1 MSTGKKI
8 KIDQRPVLGRNFH
21 SQLSLQLMALP
32 ALIAVIVFSYFPMYG
47 VIIAFKNYNVFKG
60 IMASPWAGQH
70 GLEHFLD
77 FFKTPSAMSVVLNTI
92 KMAVLMLIFTT
103 WPPMLLAIL
112 LNEVRGAGFMKT
124 VQTCS
129 YLPHFISWAVCGGI
143 FYSLL
148 NPTRGA
154 VNLLLVQWGVLD
166 ESINFLSDARFLV
179 PTMVLLRVWKGI
191 GWGSIIYLGVIVS
204 IDQELFEAVEIDGGR
219 RFAKIRYVTIPHL
232 IPTFALLFILECGKI
247 MSGGD
252 TFNQVYVFGN
262 VTNRGMIDILDNY
275 ILRTGFENGRYSYS
289 TAVNLFKSVINVAL
303 LLGAN
308 YVSKKA
314 TETSL
319 F

>member
-1 MSTGKKI
+1 MKTKKR
-8 KIDQRPVLGRNFH
+8 KAYQESVLGRNPK
-21 SQLSLQLMALP
+21 SQLALQLMALP
-32 ALIAVIVFSYFPMYG
+32 AIVSVILFSYLPMYG
-47 VIIAFKNYNVFKG
+47 VIIAFKNYNIFKG
-60 IMASPWAGQH
+60 IMASPWARNNGF
-70 GLEHFLD
+70 EHFID
-77 FFKTPSAMSVVLNTI
+77 FFKTPAALSVVLNTL
-92 KMAVLMLIFTT
+92 KMAGLMLVFTT

-112 LNEVRGAGFMKT
+112 LNELRSSKFMKT

-148 NPTRGA
+148 NPTSGA
-154 VNLLLVQWGVLD
+154 INLILTSIGVMD
-166 ESINFLSDARFLV
+166 KSINFLSDPRFLV
-179 PTMVLLRVWKGI
+179 PIMVLLRIWKGI

-204 IDQELFEAVEIDGGR
+204 IDQQLYEAVEIDGGQ

-232 IPTFALLFILECGKI
+232 VPTFVLLFILECGKI

-252 TFNQVYVFGN
+252 TFNQVYVFSN
-262 VTNRGMIDILDNY
+262 VTNRGLIDILDTY

-289 TAVNLFKSVINVAL
+289 TAVNLFKSVINVIL
-303 LLGAN
+303 LLTAN
-308 YVSKKA
+308 WVSKKA